1 MYLQWEFQDPKTEVL
16 YHIRPFFCGDI
27 PLHRPYIG
35 LIHGRDPEFRFLTL
49 PLIVVV
55 VVVLVVVVVVVVV
68 LVASSNQ

>member
-1 MYLQWEFQDPKTEVL
+1 MEVL
-16 YHIRPFFCGDI
+16 YHIRPYFCGDI

-55 VVVLVVVVVVVVV
+55 VVVVGVVLLVVVVVAGVVVVVVV
-68 LVASSNQ
+68 LVASSSQ